1 MTNRPD
7 IEDIYP
13 TTPLQQGML
22 YHSLV
27 APGSGVYLQQYAN
40 TVEGLLAPEA
50 YGRAWQAAVDRHPML
65 RTSFHWEGQHRA
77 LQVVRRRVELPVT
90 IEDWSDG
97 DETTRQAR
105 CAAFLAEDRAR
116 GFALDRAP
124 LLRLA
129 VRRLSASRHLVVTT
143 LHHVIADGWSLG
155 VGFADA
161 FAAYREIVAGR
172 EPDRAAA
179 PSFRSYV
186 EWLNGQ
192 DAAGAKRYWT
202 ESLAETVP
210 SQLPFDRGL
219 PTGADLERTEDH
231 GVVEHCFDE
240 TRSAGILA
248 FARRA
253 GVTEATLFQAAWGL
267 LLARH
272 DRQDASLFGM
282 TASTRPAAVAG
293 IERVFGPLLNILPLR
308 VAVDDNARVGDWLA
322 EQQRMLLE
330 MRQYDYLPL
339 TQIRQAAGLPADG
352 PFLTSMTVWE
362 NMPTASTAPLSDL
375 GLTFGGHADY
385 EKTSYP
391 LTLMGYPGKRI
402 RLKLV
407 HDPRRFGDADAA
419 TLLDRL
425 AGLVEALAESPE
437 RPLSEIGVPLGLND
451 DVVLDGGVSL
461 VGSGCGAEDDLW
473 LVLDRALGSAGEA
486 AALLDQDGSCLAS
499 AAELRQDAADW
510 DLAFRQAELAAGDV
524 VLLLLAPGR
533 PYAAALLA
541 CLRAGLLPAPLDP
554 ARPDASLRDIARI
567 TGARALVAE
576 APRLDALDLTGVARF
591 QPDAPKPGAGDPA
604 QEPEPRDPDRPA
616 ALIHTSGSTGR
627 PKAVILPRGA
637 LLNRILWGCQAAP
650 AKDGE
655 RACLKTSPAF
665 VDVLAELL
673 HPLLAGIPILVPLPD
688 QARDPAALASLIRQH
703 RISRLVLT
711 PSLLDALLD
720 ADPKPDET
728 LPLRVLHLSGEPLER
743 RLLDRLAPRL
753 DKDACV
759 YNLYGSSEVTAD
771 ATATRLD
778 LTETGTDIPIGRPL
792 PGCRAQ
798 LLDPRGR
805 PVPPGAVGELHLEG
819 RLLALGYHGEPEL
832 TQQAFRSAP
841 DGTRRFATGDLASL
855 RPDGQLV
862 HRGRRDLQIKL
873 RGIRIEPAEIE
884 ARLAD
889 HPKVRDALVTAVE
902 VPRDPQRPDAVPDA
916 VPDAAPD
923 RRLVAYVIPD
933 RQQAPGTEAAG
944 EPEASARAVERWRAV
959 YDDLYGAIARDGR
972 VLDDYRVWESSL
984 TGQPIPPDEMD
995 EWVARSVE
1003 LARSL
1008 APRRILEVGC
1018 GQGFLIARL
1027 APQAEAYLGT
1037 DVSDAALD
1045 CVRALAKHHP
1055 GLAQLDLLQAEAA
1068 DPLPDDLVPEG
1079 GFDLLI
1085 LNSIVQYL
1093 PDIHHLGRVLDA
1105 LAPALAPDARLLLG
1119 DLRSLPANPLLQAEI
1134 LRRRAPDSLDRHA
1147 LRDRLDARLRA
1158 EPELLLDPR
1167 ALLRLARDRFPGA
1180 QVQIAPRRGQADN
1193 ELTAFRFDAVI
1204 RRQPEPL
1211 APPADYRPWAGT
1223 AELERALAEQ
1233 PAQLARRAI
1242 PHRRTRRPRIA
1253 LELLRDDDADFA
1265 DATAWRRAVEAANPD
1280 DDSDTDPEK
1289 LHDLA
1294 TAMGYRLDLALD
1306 LGPGGDGTGFLA
1318 LFRHK
1323 DSLPEPAA
1331 LPDFPAPELT
1341 GSIDDLAN
1349 HPERLANDGDL
1360 KLALRDHLA
1369 QTLPPTSVPDVIVL
1383 IDKWPKNQSGKI
1395 DRNKLPAIARR
1406 AVLGAGTATP
1416 PANDTERSL
1425 ARIWS
1430 SLLGVDTVGRLD
1442 DFFALGGNSLMLTQL
1457 AFNVANAFAID
1468 FRIRAAFQ
1476 TPVLKDQAVLI
1487 DRMASGEAIEA
1498 GNAGPDPDADRKLAD
1513 KIAAPPGAQ
1522 AVRWPAGRAR
1532 IFLSGAAAHIG
1543 AWLLARLLDDP
1554 MVEVTCLGEGGN
1566 TASAARRIAT
1576 EMAGFGL
1583 WTEARSSRLNVVAGA
1598 LDQPRLGLDVATWKR
1613 IAAESDILIHAG
1625 VRINFL
1631 EPYARL
1637 RAANVLS
1644 TREMLQLAVT
1654 ERPKP
1659 LHYLGSF
1666 GVIDHAAATCEGET
1680 VDEDAELNSHEGLP
1694 SGYLTSRWVAD
1705 HMVRRAM
1712 ARGLPT
1718 TIHRV
1723 TTVAGDSLH
1732 HRVDPNEVYWR
1743 LIQAMVTLGA
1753 IPESHRQLDLIAPD
1767 MAADALIALARD
1779 AKGGGVTHI
1788 SGGAPQSWDDVAD
1801 VLRGMGYSLVRLSG
1815 AAWAE
1820 RLRAKL
1826 AAPDADQ
1833 RLAEI
1838 APLIAHDGGDL
1849 PYLFTIDAGRSR
1861 QRLGSLG
1868 VDLSPLDPAGLAQ
1881 CLEALIERGFLDA
1894 PPAAVS
1900 GRDAACSDT
1909 ASAAH

>member
-1 MTNRPD
+1 MNPQSRTAALKDRLAELSIDELAALARPGAEGLAAEELPEVD
-7 IEDIYP
+7 P
-13 TTPLQQGML
+13 VSPPLSWAQERLWFMDRL
-22 YHSLV
+22 
-27 APGSGVYLQQYAN
+27 APGSASYNLPFGLLIDGPLDAGVLEKAFSDVVARHEPLR
-40 TVEGLLAPEA
+40 TVFSPDPDSGTGRPIQRILPSMPIVLPSEDLSELAPEERDLA
-50 YGRAWQAAVDRHPML
+50 VEAALENEAGAPFDLAAGPLVRGRIL
-65 RTSFHWEGQHRA
+65 R
-77 LQVVRRRVELPVT
+77 
-90 IEDWSDG
+90 
-97 DETTRQAR
+97 
-105 CAAFLAEDRAR
+105 LAEDRHALIY
-116 GFALDRAP
+116 GF
-124 LLRLA
+124 
-129 VRRLSASRHLVVTT
+129 
-143 LHHVIADGWSLG
+143 HHIAFDGWSIG
-155 VGFADA
+155 VFNRELMACYSARLEGGQVVLQPPARY
-161 FAAYREIVAGR
+161 AA
-172 EPDRAAA
+172 
-179 PSFRSYV
+179 
-186 EWLNGQ
+186 
-192 DAAGAKRYWT
+192 
-202 ESLAETVP
+202 
-210 SQLPFDRGL
+210 
-219 PTGADLERTEDH
+219 
-231 GVVEHCFDE
+231 
-240 TRSAGILA
+240 
-248 FARRA
+248 
-253 GVTEATLFQAAWGL
+253 
-267 LLARH
+267 
-272 DRQDASLFGM
+272 
-282 TASTRPAAVAG
+282 
-293 IERVFGPLLNILPLR
+293 
-308 VAVDDNARVGDWLA
+308 LA
-322 EQQRMLLE
+322 EQQR
-330 MRQYDYLPL
+330 RSVSGD
-339 TQIRQAAGLPADG
+339 
-352 PFLTSMTVWE
+352 
-362 NMPTASTAPLSDL
+362 
-375 GLTFGGHADY
+375 
-385 EKTSYP
+385 
-391 LTLMGYPGKRI
+391 
-402 RLKLV
+402 RL
-407 HDPRRFGDADAA
+407 DAEVAWWR
-419 TLLDRL
+419 DRL
-425 AGLVEALAESPE
+425 ADIPPLSPRGDFPRPAEQSFAGAATDFRLSAASFAEVEAFGRRIGATPYMVMLAVTQAVLGRFEACASFVIGSSVAGRDHPAAEGLIGFFVNNLMVRAEIGDDPSFRALVERARDEMLSALDHQSTPFQSLVEELAPERDLSRNPLYQVAFTYQNAPVESATIAGLTLTGLPVPARATHMDLEILAWPDDEGLYCYVIYSTDLFRRRTVDAIGDAVVRLTEAALANPE
-437 RPLSEIGVPLGLND
+437 LPISALPLHGDD

-1395 DRNKLPAIARR
+1395 DRNKLPSPLRR
-1406 AVLGAGTATP
+1406 VHAA
-1416 PANDTERSL
+1416 D
-1425 ARIWS
+1425 
-1430 SLLGVDTVGRLD
+1430 GRL
-1442 DFFALGGNSLMLTQL
+1442 
-1457 AFNVANAFAID
+1457 VE
-1468 FRIRAAFQ
+1468 
-1476 TPVLKDQAVLI
+1476 
-1487 DRMASGEAIEA
+1487 ASSIIE
-1498 GNAGPDPDADRKLAD
+1498 
-1513 KIAAPPGAQ
+1513 
-1522 AVRWPAGRAR
+1522 
-1532 IFLSGAAAHIG
+1532 
-1543 AWLLARLLDDP
+1543 
-1554 MVEVTCLGEGGN
+1554 
-1566 TASAARRIAT
+1566 RRIAT
-1576 EMAGFGL
+1576 I
-1583 WTEARSSRLNVVAGA
+1583 WRTC
-1598 LDQPRLGLDVATWKR
+1598 LGIDEVGMDDNFFSIGGNSMLL
-1613 IAAESDILIHAG
+1613 AEVHG
-1625 VRINFL
+1625 
-1631 EPYARL
+1631 RL
-1637 RAANVLS
+1637 R
-1644 TREMLQLAVT
+1644 REFT
-1654 ERPKP
+1654 
-1659 LHYLGSF
+1659 
-1666 GVIDHAAATCEGET
+1666 
-1680 VDEDAELNSHEGLP
+1680 
-1694 SGYLTSRWVAD
+1694 
-1705 HMVRRAM
+1705 
-1712 ARGLPT
+1712 
-1718 TIHRV
+1718 
-1723 TTVAGDSLH
+1723 
-1732 HRVDPNEVYWR
+1732 
-1743 LIQAMVTLGA
+1743 
-1753 IPESHRQLDLIAPD
+1753 LDLPLTD
-1767 MAADALIALARD
+1767 LFRHPTVRALARR
-1779 AKGGGVTHI
+1779 I
-1788 SGGAPQSWDDVAD
+1788 E
-1801 VLRGMGYSLVRLSG
+1801 
-1815 AAWAE
+1815 AE
-1820 RLRAKL
+1820 SK
-1826 AAPDADQ
+1826 DADGAQSDQPPQDAQ
-1833 RLAEI
+1833 RAVER
-1838 APLIAHDGGDL
+1838 A
-1849 PYLFTIDAGRSR
+1849 RSR
-1861 QRLGSLG
+1861 RG
-1868 VDLSPLDPAGLAQ
+1868 
-1881 CLEALIERGFLDA
+1881 ALTHRTRTRRPGN
-1894 PPAAVS
+1894 P
-1900 GRDAACSDT
+1900 T
-1909 ASAAH
+1909 A